1 MDSALSLSNHPMIT
15 FPLRN
20 MTARATRSWSAHLW
34 KEIIRIEREIQS
46 PINPHSYCRSLIARA
61 SLPHMCN
68 PSLNQSS
75 TVHTL
80 NQSSTVHTLSQSLAA
95 SMLGPVGDGDEIWRH
110 LVDNDRTPF
119 PYHCILDGSR
129 AIRRPSF
136 LNLNSALLMSSEPNP
151 LKSWPRLPPPHGEHS
166 WINAQWKLDL
176 RKLWNGQHW
185 PFWVDITH
193 SLRKHHEDFFQ
204 DLSLRTYIVS

>member
-1 MDSALSLSNHPMIT
+1 MDSSLSLSNHPIIT

-80 NQSSTVHTLSQSLAA
+80 SQSLAA
-95 SMLGPVGDGDEIWRH
+95 SIVGPVVGGDEIWRH

-136 LNLNSALLMSSEPNP
+136 LNLNSSLLMSSEPNP
-151 LKSWPRLPPPHGEHS
+151 LKSWPRLSP
-166 WINAQWKLDL
+166 
-176 RKLWNGQHW
+176 QHCEQ
-185 PFWVDITH
+185 
-193 SLRKHHEDFFQ
+193 S
-204 DLSLRTYIVS
+204 